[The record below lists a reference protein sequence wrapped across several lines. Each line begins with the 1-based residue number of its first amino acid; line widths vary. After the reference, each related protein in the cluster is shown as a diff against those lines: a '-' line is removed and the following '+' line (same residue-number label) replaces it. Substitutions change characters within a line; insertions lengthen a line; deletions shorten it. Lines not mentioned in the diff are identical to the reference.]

1 LREPNQRAAAS
12 DWEREY
18 YGSHCE
24 RLRQV
29 KTAYDPDNVFNFEQ
43 SVPVSPAGP
52 RSCDRSGASSGD
64 ARMLLDA
71 DERLR

>member
-1 LREPNQRAAAS
+1 M
-12 DWEREY
+12 
-18 YGSHCE
+18 
-24 RLRQV
+24 

-52 RSCDRSGASSGD
+52 RSGDRSEASSDD